1 MRVKIYKRNYREEY
15 GVWLPYIIINCI
27 NVDEKEYAKMH
38 AESEY
43 ANCKYEILAD

>member
-1 MRVKIYKRNYREEY
+1 MRIKIYKRNYREEY
-15 GVWLPYIIINCI
+15 GVWLPYLIVNCENIN
-27 NVDEKEYAKMH
+27 EEEYAEMH